1 MAKHRVEFMQFGCPL
16 LQHLNTNA
24 SRSRNFGKFAFLMR
38 QKFVQRRVKQADR
51 NRQPS
56 HHFKNCRKILALFRQ
71 QFVERDTAP
80 LFVVRQ
86 DHLAHGSNPRSVK
99 EHMLRPAQA
108 NALRAEIARGL
119 CVGRRFGVGAYLHP
133 AASIRP
139 DHQCPEIT
147 HQFGLDRRHFTRH
160 NFAGRAIQRDDIAL
174 VQRAASNAQHFGSSI
189 NLNASCTRYAWTPH
203 ATCDHRSMT
212 GHPAACGQY
221 ALGGMHAVNV
231 FRASFD
237 THENDGPA
245 QFTETFG
252 GVGIKHD
259 LARCCTRRCR

>member
-16 LQHLNTNA
+16 LQHLDAYA
-24 SRSRNFGKFAFLMR
+24 SCSCNLGKFAFLMR

-86 DHLAHGSNPRSVK
+86 DHLAHSSNPRSVK

-119 CVGRRFGVGAYLHP
+119 RIGRRFGVGAYLHP
-133 AASIRP
+133 AASIGP

-147 HQFGLDRRHFTRH
+147 HQFGLNRRHF
-160 NFAGRAIQRDDIAL
+160 A
-174 VQRAASNAQHFGSSI
+174 
-189 NLNASCTRYAWTPH
+189 
-203 ATCDHRSMT
+203 
-212 GHPAACGQY
+212 
-221 ALGGMHAVNV
+221 
-231 FRASFD
+231 
-237 THENDGPA
+237 
-245 QFTETFG
+245 
-252 GVGIKHD
+252 
-259 LARCCTRRCR
+259 